1 MVCRISIKER
11 DLKTK
16 MAQKT
21 QKDILLTNKNTDL
34 KDMIFIVRDQPVMLD
49 SNLAIL
55 YQVETKRLLEQT
67 KRNIKRFPASFCF
80 KLTKEE
86 YENLRSQFATSS
98 VYN

>member
-1 MVCRISIKER
+1 MVCRISIKEN

-21 QKDILLTNKNTDL
+21 QKDILITNKNTDL

-49 SNLAIL
+49 SDLAIL

-67 KRNIKRFPASFCF
+67 RRNIQRFPASFCF

-86 YENLRSQFATSS
+86 YENLRSQFEVTP
-98 VYN
+98 VF